1 MSDLAWVSAASVDT
15 VEVAGPFGALSSD
28 GNFCFV
34 RLDEEDIRSF
44 NVQNGRFLLDGT
56 KIVFAASD
64 PVDVSLET
72 LSGGVEG
79 FVRGPA
85 GGYQL
90 SIPLK
95 GRVETLSF
103 EGSLL
108 DSSSEFGALT
118 LDLAGEGILSLQ
130 VIQEE
135 DSRPGRPTVVTS
147 DVGSGLRILIQ
158 RADFDGSGVV
168 DFEDFFRF
176 ADAFGQS
183 AKGPLE
189 PFDLDDNGVVDLE
202 DFFRF
207 ADVFGQATGK

>member
-1 MSDLAWVSAASVDT
+1 MQIDRGGTSDLAWVSAASVDT
-15 VEVAGPFGALSSD
+15 VEVAGPFGALRSD

-34 RLDEEDIRSF
+34 RFEEEDMRSF
-44 NVQNGRFLLDGT
+44 NVQNGSFLLDGT
-56 KIVFAASD
+56 NIVFAASD

-72 LSGGVEG
+72 LSGGVDG

-85 GGYQL
+85 AGYQL

-103 EGSLL
+103 EGSLI

-135 DSRPGRPTVVTS
+135 DTRPGRPTVVTS
-147 DVGSGLRILIQ
+147 DVESQLAASDPTRRFRRQRGGGLRRFFSLRRCL
-158 RADFDGSGVV
+158 RAK
-168 DFEDFFRF
+168 RRR
-176 ADAFGQS
+176 AA
-183 AKGPLE
+183 
-189 PFDLDDNGVVDLE
+189 
-202 DFFRF
+202 
-207 ADVFGQATGK
+207 